1 MESSLMRS
9 RAPPIFWRNPSCV
22 WVNETAL
29 ATFDSAALRRLT
41 SDSMR
46 VETAVPAASSAGLVS
61 LEPELSR
68 ARDLASMDWLRCR
81 LVAAVSADM
90 LVLMTIVYFLVV
102 GMLAFGLRGA
112 DAATEVTATGDLG
125 GGLLAER
132 RGNLGRSLFKASRL
146 FF

>member
-1 MESSLMRS
+1 MDSSLMRS
-9 RAPPIFWRNPSCV
+9 RAASILWRKPSWV
-22 WVNETAL
+22 WVKETAL

-41 SDSMR
+41 KDSRR
-46 VETAVPAASSAGLVS
+46 VEAAVPAASSAGLVS
-61 LEPELSR
+61 FEPELSR

-112 DAATEVTATGDLG
+112 DAATGVTAEEDLG
-125 GGLLAER
+125 DGGLAER

-146 FF
+146 FL